1 MVLPARVGG
10 AVAARTSGVLG
21 FRFELVSPD
30 GDSVG
35 SIETNELNLQAGD
48 TVDARGGRRY
58 RVTAVIP
65 LALIQEFVDEPENGV
80 LEVEPL

>member
-1 MVLPARVGG
+1 V
-10 AVAARTSGVLG
+10 G

-35 SIETNELNLQAGD
+35 SIETNEGNWQPGD
-48 TVDARGGRRY
+48 IVYAHGGRRL
-58 RVTAVIP
+58 RVTAVVP
-65 LALIQEFVDEPENGV
+65 LERIAEFVDDPENGV